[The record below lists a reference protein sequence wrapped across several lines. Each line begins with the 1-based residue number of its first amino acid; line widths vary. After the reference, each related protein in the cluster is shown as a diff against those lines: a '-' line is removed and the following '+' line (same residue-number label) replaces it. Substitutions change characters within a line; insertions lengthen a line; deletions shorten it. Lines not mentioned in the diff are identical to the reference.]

1 MLLLAKVASQENGGQ
16 QKAMVIRQ
24 VCPQGTSSRFKKN
37 GHIHND
43 KQNHHCHDCGRQF
56 VQYCEPY
63 LISEEKRGLIER
75 LLMERI
81 TLRGL
86 CRAVGF
92 TLKWLVGFLVQCFA
106 TLPEHL
112 HVHPVSCSHNVLMQ
126 RLEVEADELASF
138 VPKKANK
145 Q

>member
-1 MLLLAKVASQENGGQ
+1 
-16 QKAMVIRQ
+16 
-24 VCPQGTSSRFKKN
+24 
-37 GHIHND
+37 
-43 KQNHHCHDCGRQF
+43 QNHHCHDCGRQF

-81 TLRGL
+81 SLRGL
-86 CRAVGF
+86 CRAVGV

-126 RLEVEADELASF
+126 RLEVEADALASF
-138 VPKKANK
+138 VPKKTNK
-145 Q
+145 QWVWIAMDAKTRQIMPFTWAIAATRAPSTCGPRSRKPTLS